1 MKVEVSVDLENTV
14 NAWFELPPLHLQKL
28 ETALTEPRFMVTLIG
43 QGKRFM
49 IAPKLADVLVQ
60 LQQKKSPEEAAQN
73 LSLLWQQEVS
83 PEVLRSIIE
92 QQVVPKGMAYRAG
105 QVPRIKIVNAELLR
119 QNQKPL
125 YERLVTGIFRWRL
138 MSARLVGKISSPL
151 TIFYSLFSIILAT
164 ILILATRWALYS
176 SIDGHFVRQLLLE
189 FTPTEYLLSLGL
201 LIVVIL
207 IHEFGHASAQV
218 RFGLPPGAI
227 GFQLFHYI
235 PAFFANVD
243 ASWRLKPRQRM
254 VVDIGGIYF
263 QSIAG
268 SVLFLI
274 YLKTQS
280 LPVLSAVLASDVLS
294 VVALN
299 PFLRFDGYWLVADA
313 LAVPNLNSLS
323 KKLWSQI
330 FSRMRG
336 REVHSSQAAPLS
348 RMRRILVLWYGL
360 LRHAFWLLLVT
371 FLVLKVPAFVLSA
384 SKIIPR
390 LSLLELEGL
399 RTANIPLI
407 AASLIRFVL
416 FTLMALAFGTLLGTL
431 ILKFVKWL
439 GGSFGKSSPPQTGE
453 TLNSVGRAS

>member
-1 MKVEVSVDLENTV
+1 MAVDLENTV
-14 NAWFELPPLHLQKL
+14 TGWFELPPLKVQRL
-28 ETALTEPRFMVTLIG
+28 ETALTEPRFMVTLLG

-60 LQQKKSPEEAAQN
+60 LQQKKSAAEAAHN

-83 PEVLRSIIE
+83 PEVLRPIIE
-92 QQVVPKGMAYRAG
+92 QQLVPKGMAYRAG
-105 QVPRIKIVNAELLR
+105 QVPSIKIANAELRR

-151 TIFYSLFSIILAT
+151 TIFYSLFSVLLAT
-164 ILILATRWALYS
+164 LLIVATRWLLYS
-176 SIDGHFVRQLLLE
+176 SVNGYFVRQLLLE
-189 FTPTEYLLSLGL
+189 FTPTEYLSSLGL

-207 IHEFGHASAQV
+207 IHEFGHASAQI

-227 GFQLFHYI
+227 GFQLYHYI

-243 ASWRLKPRQRM
+243 ASWRLKPSQRM

-274 YLKTQS
+274 YLQTQS

-323 KKLWSQI
+323 KKLWAQVV
-330 FSRMRG
+330 SRVRG
-336 REVHSSQAAPLS
+336 REGQSSQAAPLS
-348 RMRRILVLWYGL
+348 RMRKMLVLLYGL
-360 LRHAFWLLLVT
+360 LRKAFWLLLVT
-371 FLVLKVPAFVLSA
+371 VLIWKVPVFFLSA
-384 SKIIPR
+384 WKIIPR

-399 RTANIPLI
+399 RTGNIPLI
-407 AASLIRFVL
+407 AASLIRFGL
-416 FTLMALAFGTLLGTL
+416 FTLMALAFGTLLGGL
-431 ILKFVKWL
+431 ILKLLKWL
-439 GGSFGKSSPPQTGE
+439 WSSFGKASP
-453 TLNSVGRAS
+453 

>member
-1 MKVEVSVDLENTV
+1 MAVDLENTV
-14 NAWFELPPLHLQKL
+14 NVWFELPPLRLQKL

-60 LQQKKSPEEAAQN
+60 LQQKKSPEEAAHH

-83 PEVLRSIIE
+83 PEFLRDIIE

-105 QVPRIKIVNAELLR
+105 QVPAVKIVNAELLR

-125 YERLVTGIFRWRL
+125 YERLVTGVFRWRL
-138 MSARLVGKISSPL
+138 ISARLVGKISSPL
-151 TIFYSLFSIILAT
+151 TVFYNLFSVVLAIL
-164 ILILATRWALYS
+164 LIAATRWSLYS
-176 SIDGHFVRQLLLE
+176 SVDGNFVRQLLLQ
-189 FTPTEYLLSLGL
+189 FTPTEYLLSLGW

-207 IHEFGHASAQV
+207 IHEFGHASAQI

-227 GFQLFHYI
+227 GFQLYHYI
-235 PAFFANVD
+235 PAFYANVD

-268 SVLFLI
+268 SLLFLI
-274 YLKTQS
+274 YLQTQS

-323 KKLWSQI
+323 KKLWAQI
-330 FSRMRG
+330 VSRVRG
-336 REVHSSQAAPLS
+336 RDVQSSQATPLS
-348 RMRRILVLWYGL
+348 RTRKILVLLYGL
-360 LRHAFWLLLVT
+360 LRNAFWVLLVT
-371 FLVLKVPAFVLSA
+371 FLIWKVPAFILSGR
-384 SKIIPR
+384 KIISQ
-390 LSLLELEGL
+390 LSLAELEGL
-399 RTANIPLI
+399 RTGNIPLI
-407 AASLIRFVL
+407 AASLIRFGL
-416 FTLMALAFGTLLGTL
+416 FALMALALGTLLGGL

-439 GGSFGKSSPPQTGE
+439 WSSFGKAAPPQTGS
-453 TLNSVGRAS
+453 TLNTIGRAS